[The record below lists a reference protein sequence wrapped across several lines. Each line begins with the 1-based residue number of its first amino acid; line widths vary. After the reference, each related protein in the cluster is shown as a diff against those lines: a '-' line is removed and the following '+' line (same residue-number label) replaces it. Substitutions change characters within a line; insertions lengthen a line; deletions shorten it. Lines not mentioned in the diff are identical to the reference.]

1 MYFHWMTE
9 VLKDWTRHT
18 NCPLKFVTGPSFEA
32 GFVSIHASGYPKV
45 LEEGDFGKS
54 PWIDSDAMQ
63 YHGFVSLQVLSAGAI
78 RPEQGAGLSLHDA
91 GLPPGLSWT
100 IVPPLLE
107 CAPGRRYQ
115 TISEVSSGRSAWYSR
130 TPTW

>member
-1 MYFHWMTE
+1 M
-9 VLKDWTRHT
+9 
-18 NCPLKFVTGPSFEA
+18 
-32 GFVSIHASGYPKV
+32 SIHASGYPKV

-63 YHGFVSLQVLSAGAI
+63 HHGFVSLQVLSADAS
-78 RPEQGAGLSLHDA
+78 RRDQGAGLSVHDA

-100 IVPPLLE
+100 IVPPLRE

-115 TISEVSSGRSAWYSR
+115 TISEVSSGSSAWNSR